1 MFKKLF
7 SRQKNERKEAGA
19 VVSTPQ
25 GQEAIDQPDEEFQ
38 LLSLHRGGFYSDSR
52 IITQK
57 RRRSV
62 AQKIQ
67 HSTVQ
72 NWEICL
78 N

>member
-38 LLSLHRGGFYSDSR
+38 LLSLHRGDF
-52 IITQK
+52 TLTPELL
-57 RRRSV
+57 RRREEEALRKKYNIAPS
-62 AQKIQ
+62 KIGKF
-67 HSTVQ
+67 V
-72 NWEICL
+72 
-78 N
+78 